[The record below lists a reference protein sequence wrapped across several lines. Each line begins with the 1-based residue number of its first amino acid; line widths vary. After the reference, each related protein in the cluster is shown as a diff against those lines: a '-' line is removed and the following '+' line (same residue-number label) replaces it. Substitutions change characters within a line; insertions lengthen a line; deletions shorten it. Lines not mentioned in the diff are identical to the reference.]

1 MGEYNPRV
9 TSSGMLTGDTDALKR
24 YQDIAEYYN
33 LTPDQMMFGQDT
45 SVVINPGYKEDN
57 PIAKKYTTGTSAYN
71 QTHNNKKP
79 HAAKIDYWN
88 RGGDFPDFDF
98 FGDTAHE
105 FPHILSKHLAAMDET
120 GGMLKKTAKW
130 DSPDYGI
137 TGYGRHEAKKYLNDF
152 DSFSNPEDR
161 FNFFKDRVMNN
172 QSFKMRP
179 DLKDKVSSAVANIQ
193 IDPVQRKRTDIMIDK
208 GDRGVEYYARP
219 EEVWARSMGA
229 YGEIEKLMSKGG
241 RLIESTNKGSY
252 SGIKRLFHQD
262 EEGKWSN
269 FKINKKTYDSI
280 KDMINE
286 FKRHKYTISK
296 SDTAKKETVV

>member
-9 TSSGMLTGDTDALKR
+9 TSSGMLTGDPDALKR
-24 YQDIAEYYN
+24 YQDIAKYYN

-45 SVVINPGYKEDN
+45 SVLTNLGTKFDKYGGNASKTTTATSNYDRDN
-57 PIAKKYTTGTSAYN
+57 S
-71 QTHNNKKP
+71 
-79 HAAKIDYWN
+79 AKIDYFLKN
-88 RGGDFPDFDF
+88 KPLNEKDLFV
-98 FGDTAHE
+98 DTAHE
-105 FPHILSKHLAAMDET
+105 FPHVLSRHLAAMDET
-120 GGMLKKTAKW
+120 GGMLKKTASKN
-130 DSPDYGI
+130 SPDFGI
-137 TGYGRHEAKKYLNDF
+137 TGYGRNEGKKYLNDF

-161 FNFFKDRVMNN
+161 FNFFKDRVMSN
-172 QSFKMRP
+172 QAFKMRP
-179 DLKDKVSSAVANIQ
+179 ALKDKVSSAVANMQ
-193 IDPVQRKRTDIMIDK
+193 IDPAQRKRTDIMIDK

-252 SGIKRLFHQD
+252 SDIKRLFHQD

-280 KDMINE
+280 KDMINA
-286 FKRHKYTISK
+286 FKKHEYTISK
-296 SDTAKKETVV
+296 SDATKKDVVV